1 MPTTTAPE
9 NTETIL
15 DAVHRLIGKEDQI
28 REVTIMQSTLTS
40 LPKESVRT
48 AKREL
53 SEAVTRHA
61 AGGTEDL
68 RAFARAVVDAQYEDQ
83 ALVLLQRELADA
95 LMTRR
100 DQSITPNITNAVETQ
115 ALDYLRAELAR
126 VLEVARECDTAL
138 GSVTS
143 ASDAIRAGKSNQWAV
158 LDGAVADYDAIRAG
172 QVEVYSKTSGGNDS
186 NVPHFFRTVGLL
198 ADAINKDGF
207 WTARRRNAS
216 QQSPRSFESEKAW
229 EGWLRAIPQVDAW
242 PPISEGYWPTS
253 DKHAYLRWVA
263 INATPWVPSLDAL
276 KATYTAATTATVPT
290 SGNGNVRW
298 MEDGRNEYI
307 KLTGTSM
314 GIHTGASV
322 S

>member
-9 NTETIL
+9 NPETIL
-15 DAVHRLIGKEDQI
+15 AAVHRLIGKEDRI
-28 REVTIMQSTLTS
+28 KEVTIMQGTLTS

-61 AGGTEDL
+61 AGGSEDL

-100 DQSITPNITNAVETQ
+100 DQSIAPNITNAVETQ

-143 ASDAIRAGKSNQWAV
+143 ASDAIRAGQSNRWAV
-158 LDGAVADYDAIRAG
+158 LDDAVADYDAIRAG

-198 ADAINKDGF
+198 ADAIDKDGF
-207 WTARRRNAS
+207 WIARRRHSS
-216 QQSPRSFESEKAW
+216 QQSPRTFAAEKAW
-229 EGWLRAIPQVDAW
+229 DEWLRTVPAVDVW
-242 PPISEGYWPTS
+242 PRVEEGHWPTS
-253 DKHAYLRWVA
+253 DKHAYLRWIA
-263 INATPWVPSLDAL
+263 TNATPWVPSLAAL
-276 KATYTAATTATVPT
+276 KAAHAAANTATAST
-290 SGNGNVRW
+290 QGNGNTTW
-298 MEDGRNEYI
+298 MEAARSEYRE
-307 KLTGTSM
+307 LTGTSTS
-314 GIHTGASV
+314 INTVASIG
-322 S
+322 